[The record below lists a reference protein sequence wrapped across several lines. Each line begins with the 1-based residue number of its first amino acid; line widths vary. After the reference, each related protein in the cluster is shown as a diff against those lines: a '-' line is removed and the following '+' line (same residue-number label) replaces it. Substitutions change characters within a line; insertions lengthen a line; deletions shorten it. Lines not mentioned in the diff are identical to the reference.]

1 MTASLAPPPSAAST
15 FPATSIEACL
25 RGELVEAIKAEALI
39 RGVQLASDQA
49 QIANAAIPID
59 SLVAVAILCAVEPI
73 VGFELPETVVRAGG
87 YASQKDALD
96 HMLLQIEAQWKKR
109 KGAHP

>member
-1 MTASLAPPPSAAST
+1 VITTLAPPASAISK
-15 FPATSIEACL
+15 FPMTAVEVCL
-25 RGELVEAIKAEALI
+25 QGELVEAIKAEASIKGISLPPDSTLI
-39 RGVQLASDQA
+39 TKAS
-49 QIANAAIPID
+49 IRID

-87 YASQKDALD
+87 YASLKDALD
-96 HMLLQIEAQWKKR
+96 HMLPQIEAQWKKR